1 MRHVQKDLYRSGV
14 KVHAKNMSERTAR
27 LPVLIL
33 KEGTQRTTGT
43 DARRSNIMAAKVI
56 SEILQTSLG
65 PRGMDKLLIDAFGDV
80 TITGDGATIL
90 KEMEVQHPA
99 AKLLIEVAK
108 AVDAEVGD
116 GTTTAVVLAGKL
128 LEMAESLLDE
138 GIHPTIIIS
147 GYKKTADYALKLAEE
162 IARPVDVNNKEE
174 LIRVAMNALSSKV
187 VAEAREYLAKIVVE
201 ACQKAVEVRDGQYY
215 LDLDWIKI
223 EKKRGKS
230 LFETQLID
238 GIVLDKEVV
247 HPGMPKRVENAKIA
261 VLDCPLEIEK
271 PEWSTKI
278 QVTSPEQIKAFLDEE
293 AKILKGYIDKLKEI
307 GANVV
312 ICQKGIDEIAQHY
325 LAKAGILAVR
335 RVKRSDIEKVAR
347 ATGAKIITSLRE
359 IRPEDLG
366 TAKLVEERKVGEEKM
381 VFIEGCPNPRAVT
394 ILVRGAADR
403 ILDETERSIQDALHV
418 VRDLYREPK
427 VVPGGGAF
435 EIELARRIREW
446 ARKTL
451 PGKEQLAALKFA
463 EALESIP
470 TILAMTAGLDPVD
483 AIAELRKRHDAG
495 EIDAG
500 VDVLGCKIDNMFKLN
515 VVDPLLVK
523 KNVIRA
529 ATEAAI
535 MILRIDDIIA
545 AAPSK
550 GEGKTRK
557 TGTAEEEEKK
567 E

>member
-1 MRHVQKDLYRSGV
+1 VVPNSPTR
-14 KVHAKNMSERTAR
+14 AMSERRAGA
-27 LPVLIL
+27 PVLIL

-56 SEILQTSLG
+56 AEILQTSLG

-99 AKLLIEVAK
+99 AKLLVEVAK
-108 AVDAEVGD
+108 AMDAEVGD

-128 LEMAESLLDE
+128 LEEAEKLLDE

-147 GYKKTADYALKLAEE
+147 GYKKAADYAMQVADE
-162 IARPVDVNNKEE
+162 IAKPINVEDKEE
-174 LIRVAMNALSSKV
+174 LVKVAMNALSSKV
-187 VAEAREYLAKIVVE
+187 VAEAREYLARIVVE
-201 ACQKAVEVRDGQYY
+201 ACSKAVEVRDGKYY

-230 LFETQLID
+230 LFETQLVD

-247 HPGMPKRVENAKIA
+247 HPGMPRRVENAKIA

-278 QVTSPEQIKAFLDEE
+278 TVSSPDQIKAFLDEE
-293 AKILKGYIDKLKEI
+293 AKILKSYVDKLKEL
-307 GANVV
+307 GVNVV
-312 ICQKGIDEIAQHY
+312 ICQKGIDEIAQHF

-347 ATGAKIITSLRE
+347 ATGAKIITSLRD

-366 TAKLVEERKVGEEKM
+366 YAKLVEERKVGEEKM

-394 ILVRGAADR
+394 ILIRGAADR
-403 ILDETERSIQDALHV
+403 ILDEAERSIQDALHV

-427 VVPGGGAF
+427 IVPGGGAF
-435 EIELARRIREW
+435 EIEIARKLREW
-446 ARKTL
+446 GRKL
-451 PGKEQLAALKFA
+451 PGKEQLAVLRFA
-463 EALESIP
+463 DALEHIP

-483 AIAELRKRHDAG
+483 AIAELRRRHEAG
-495 EIDAG
+495 EVDAG
-500 VDVLGCKIDNMFKLN
+500 VDVLGCKIDNMYKLN

-523 KNVIRA
+523 KNVIKA

-550 GEGKTRK
+550 GEGKTK
-557 TGTAEEEEKK
+557 KSGLPEESE
-567 E
+567 

>member
-1 MRHVQKDLYRSGV
+1 MVSYV
-14 KVHAKNMSERTAR
+14 VYENMSERRTGA
-27 LPVLIL
+27 PVLIL

-56 SEILQTSLG
+56 AEILQTSLG

-99 AKLLIEVAK
+99 AKLLVEVAK
-108 AVDAEVGD
+108 AMDAEVGD

-128 LEMAESLLDE
+128 LEEAEKLLDE

-147 GYKKTADYALKLAEE
+147 GYKKAADYAMQVADE
-162 IARPVDVNNKEE
+162 IAKPINIDNKDE
-174 LIRVAMNALSSKV
+174 LVKVAMNALSSKV
-187 VAEAREYLAKIVVE
+187 VAEARDYLARIVVD
-201 ACQKAVEVRDGQYY
+201 ACSKAVEIRDGKYY
-215 LDLDWIKI
+215 LDLDWVKI

-230 LFETQLID
+230 LFETQLVD

-247 HPGMPKRVENAKIA
+247 HPGMPRRVENAKIA

-278 QVTSPEQIKAFLDEE
+278 TVSSPDQIKAFLDEE
-293 AKILKGYIDKLKEI
+293 AKILKSYVDKLKEL
-307 GANVV
+307 GVNVV
-312 ICQKGIDEIAQHY
+312 ICQKGIDEIAQHF

-335 RVKRSDIEKVAR
+335 RVKRSDIEKVSR
-347 ATGAKIITSLRE
+347 ATGAKIITSLRD

-381 VFIEGCPNPRAVT
+381 LFIEGCPNPRAIT

-403 ILDETERSIQDALHV
+403 ILDEAERSIQDALHV

-427 VVPGGGAF
+427 IVPGGGAF
-435 EIELARRIREW
+435 EIEIARKLREW
-446 ARKTL
+446 GRKL
-451 PGKEQLAALKFA
+451 PGKEQLAVLRFA
-463 EALESIP
+463 DALEHIP

-483 AIAELRKRHDAG
+483 AIAELRRRHEAG
-495 EIDAG
+495 EVDAG
-500 VDVLGCKIDNMFKLN
+500 VDVLGCRIDSMYKLN

-523 KNVIRA
+523 KNVIKA

-550 GEGKTRK
+550 GEGKTKK
-557 TGTAEEEEKK
+557 TGMPEEEESK
-567 E
+567 

>member
-1 MRHVQKDLYRSGV
+1 MESHVVYE
-14 KVHAKNMSERTAR
+14 NMSERRTGA
-27 LPVLIL
+27 PVLIL

-56 SEILQTSLG
+56 AEILQTSLG

-99 AKLLIEVAK
+99 AKLLVEVAK
-108 AVDAEVGD
+108 AMDAEVGD

-128 LEMAESLLDE
+128 LEEAEKLLDE

-147 GYKKTADYALKLAEE
+147 GYKKAADYAMQIAEE
-162 IARPVDVNNKEE
+162 IAKPVNVENKDE

-187 VAEAREYLAKIVVE
+187 VAEARDYLARIVVD
-201 ACQKAVEVRDGQYY
+201 ACSKAVEIRDGKYY

-247 HPGMPKRVENAKIA
+247 HPGMPRRVENAKIA

-278 QVTSPEQIKAFLDEE
+278 TVSSPDQIKAFLDEE
-293 AKILKGYIDKLKEI
+293 AKILKSYVDKLREL
-307 GANVV
+307 GVNVV
-312 ICQKGIDEIAQHY
+312 ICQKGIDEIAQHF

-335 RVKRSDIEKVAR
+335 RVKRSDIEKVSR
-347 ATGAKIITSLRE
+347 ATGAKIITSLRD

-381 VFIEGCPNPRAVT
+381 LFIEGCPNPRAVT
-394 ILVRGAADR
+394 ILIRGAADR
-403 ILDETERSIQDALHV
+403 ILDEAERSVQDALHV
-418 VRDLYREPK
+418 VRDIYREPK
-427 VVPGGGAF
+427 IVPGGGAF
-435 EIELARRIREW
+435 EIEIARRLREW
-446 ARKTL
+446 GRKL
-451 PGKEQLAALKFA
+451 PGKEQLAVLRFA
-463 EALESIP
+463 DALEHVP

-483 AIAELRKRHDAG
+483 AIAELRKRHEAG
-495 EIDAG
+495 EVDAG
-500 VDVLGCKIDNMFKLN
+500 VDVLGCKIDNMYKLN

-523 KNVIRA
+523 KNVIKA

-557 TGTAEEEEKK
+557 TGAPEEEESK
-567 E
+567 

>member
-1 MRHVQKDLYRSGV
+1 MVPNSQSR
-14 KVHAKNMSERTAR
+14 AMSERRGGA
-27 LPVLIL
+27 PVLIL

-56 SEILQTSLG
+56 AEILQTSLG

-99 AKLLIEVAK
+99 AKLLVEVAK
-108 AVDAEVGD
+108 AMDAEVGD

-128 LEMAESLLDE
+128 LEEAEKLLDE
-138 GIHPTIIIS
+138 GIHPTIIMA
-147 GYKKTADYALKLAEE
+147 GYKKAADFAMQIADE
-162 IARPVDVNNKEE
+162 IAKPIDVENKDE
-174 LIRVAMNALSSKV
+174 LVKVAMNALSSKV
-187 VAEAREYLAKIVVE
+187 VAEAREYLARIVVE
-201 ACQKAVEVRDGQYY
+201 ACSKAVEVRDGKYY

-230 LFETQLID
+230 LYETQLVD

-278 QVTSPEQIKAFLDEE
+278 TVSSPDQIKAFLDEE
-293 AKILKGYIDKLKEI
+293 AKILKSYVDKLKEL
-307 GANVV
+307 GVNVV
-312 ICQKGIDEIAQHY
+312 ICQKGIDEIAQHF

-335 RVKRSDIEKVAR
+335 RVKRSDIEKVSR
-347 ATGAKIITSLRE
+347 ATGAKIITSLRD

-366 TAKLVEERKVGEEKM
+366 SAKLVEERKVGEEKM

-394 ILVRGAADR
+394 ILIRGAADR
-403 ILDETERSIQDALHV
+403 ILDETERSVQDALHV

-427 VVPGGGAF
+427 IVPGGGAF
-435 EIELARRIREW
+435 EIEIARRLREW
-446 ARKTL
+446 GRRL
-451 PGKEQLAALKFA
+451 PGKEQLAVLRFA
-463 EALESIP
+463 DALEHIP

-483 AIAELRKRHDAG
+483 AIAELRRRHETG

-500 VDVLGCKIDNMFKLN
+500 VDVLGCKIDSMYKLN
-515 VVDPLLVK
+515 IVDPLLVK
-523 KNVIRA
+523 KNVIKA

-550 GEGKTRK
+550 GEGKTRR
-557 TGTAEEEEKK
+557 TGLPEEGA
-567 E
+567 